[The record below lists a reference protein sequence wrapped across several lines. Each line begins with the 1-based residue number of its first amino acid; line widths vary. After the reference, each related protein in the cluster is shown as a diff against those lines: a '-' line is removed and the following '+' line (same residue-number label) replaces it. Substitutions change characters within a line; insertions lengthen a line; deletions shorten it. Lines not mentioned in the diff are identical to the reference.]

1 VRNEDLLTTTT
12 QTSSPA
18 PAEDVPAAPCVRP
31 HHPRDGRVP
40 AVARLTRS
48 TTVKNTLLT
57 RGAMITSVAGLAL
70 TMSACGGAEDAAS
83 SATSAAGSAASSA
96 AGGMTSS
103 SPSASSSA
111 PKTSAAADAEPFG
124 AGCAAV
130 PASGAGSFSGMTAD
144 PVATA
149 ASNNPVLSTLVQ
161 AVTAAGLGDTL
172 NGAKDITVLAPANP
186 AFEAV
191 PADALNALL
200 ADKAQLTTVLTHHV
214 IQGRLTPEQLAGTHM
229 TLAGDEVT
237 ITGSGENFSIAG
249 TGTVLKAA
257 DAKVICGNVQ
267 TANATVYIID
277 QVLAPAA

>member
-1 VRNEDLLTTTT
+1 MK
-12 QTSSPA
+12 S
-18 PAEDVPAAPCVRP
+18 
-31 HHPRDGRVP
+31 
-40 AVARLTRS
+40 
-48 TTVKNTLLT
+48 TLLT
-57 RGAMITSVAGLAL
+57 RGAMITAVSGLAL
-70 TMSACGGAEDAAS
+70 SMSACGGADDAAS
-83 SATSAAGSAASSA
+83 SATSAAGSAAAGMTGGSSSSA
-96 AGGMTSS
+96 PMSSSSAPMTSS
-103 SPSASSSA
+103 SAS
-111 PKTSAAADAEPFG
+111 AADAEPFG
-124 AGCAAV
+124 AGCSAV

-172 NGAKDITVLAPANP
+172 NGAQDITVLAPANP

-191 PADALNALL
+191 PADALSGLL
-200 ADKAQLTTVLTHHV
+200 ADKATLTKVLTHHV
-214 IQGRLTPEQLAGTHM
+214 IAGRLTPEQLAGTHM

-237 ITGSGENFSIAG
+237 ITGSGENFSIAAAD
-249 TGTVLKAA
+249 TVLEGVDATKAM